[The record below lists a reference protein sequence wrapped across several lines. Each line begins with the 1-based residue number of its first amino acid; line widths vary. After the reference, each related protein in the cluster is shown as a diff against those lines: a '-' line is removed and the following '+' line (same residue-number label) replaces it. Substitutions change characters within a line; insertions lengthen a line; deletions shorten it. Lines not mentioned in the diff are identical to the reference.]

1 MSVHQCP
8 RCDLRFSW
16 QTELDYHCREEH
28 PEFHHEY
35 VTRSSSGPAPARTR
49 PADSQRADETGA
61 ERRAP

>member
-28 PEFHHEY
+28 PEFRHEY
-35 VTRSSSGPAPARTR
+35 LTRTAGGPGDARRGEPSRRRGAAVDR
-49 PADSQRADETGA
+49 PS
-61 ERRAP
+61 